1 MSAEKMIRVSR
12 RQPCPICG
20 KPDWCLTAP
29 DNSAAICARIEEGSV
44 KKCGDVGYL
53 HILRNRHNGHDRHRR
68 YVNKRRLVTNV
79 PTGNSRSTGFRQ
91 LVEHYKQ
98 LLTDDRL
105 NSLAT
110 VLGVSA
116 ASLNRLNIGWDGK
129 AYTFP
134 MFNDF
139 GKIIGIRRRFTNGYK
154 VSVKGSKTGLF
165 IPCHLPSNGLL
176 LICEGS
182 TDTAA
187 ALDLGFAAAG
197 RPNCNSRIKMVSR
210 FVKGRE
216 VVIISDNDDV
226 GRAGAEKLAAKLIHY
241 CPDVRIVQPP
251 ASIKDLRAWL
261 RAGLT
266 HEDLNKAIS
275 SAQPVKTK
283 VRFKYAGK
291 YTE

>member
-20 KPDWCLTAP
+20 KPDWCLMAE
-29 DNSAAICARIEEGSV
+29 DGSAAICARIEEGSV
-44 KKCGDVGYL
+44 KKCGDAGYL
-53 HILRNRHNGHDRHRR
+53 HILRNRHNGHDRHKCR
-68 YVNKRRLVTNV
+68 VNKRRLVTNV
-79 PTGNSRSTGFRQ
+79 PTGNSRSRDFRQ
-91 LVEHYKQ
+91 LAEHYKQ

-116 ASLNRLNIGWDGK
+116 ASLNRLNVGWDGE

-134 MFNDF
+134 MSNDF
-139 GKIIGIRRRFTNGYK
+139 GNVIGIQRRFPNGRK
-154 VSVKGSKTGLF
+154 VSVTGSKIGMF
-165 IPCHLPSNGLL
+165 IPADLLTEGIL
-176 LICEGS
+176 LICEGA

-187 ALDLGFAAAG
+187 GLVLGFAAVG
-197 RPNCNSRIKMVSR
+197 RPNCNSRITMVSR
-210 FVKGRE
+210 FIKGRE
-216 VVIISDNDDV
+216 VVIISDDDDV

-241 CPDVRIVQPP
+241 CPDVRIIQPP

-266 HEDLNKAIS
+266 PEDLNKAIS
-275 SAQPVKTK
+275 GSEPVKIK
-283 VRFKYAGK
+283 VRFKCAGK